1 MSNNDEIIDKLQA
14 IVSQFKITPN
24 SEIDIDQLHQ
34 TVSDLETILPQLQFE
49 LTNAR
54 MDSNWEQAKK
64 LREAEKE
71 CRKAL
76 DSVRSAILRS
86 TIIGMKQENLNE
98 MQRLLD
104 EVQTASKTQR
114 RIDVIIASLRFVRKF
129 FG

>member
-1 MSNNDEIIDKLQA
+1 MSTNDEIFDKLQA
-14 IVSQFKITPN
+14 IISQLKITPDQ
-24 SEIDIDQLHQ
+24 EINIEQLHE
-34 TVSDLETILPQLQFE
+34 TASDLENILPQLQFE
-49 LTNAR
+49 VTNAR

-71 CRKAL
+71 CKKAI

-86 TIIGMKQENLNE
+86 TIIGINQENLNE
-98 MQRLLD
+98 MQKILD
-104 EVQTASKTQR
+104 EVQIASKNQR

>member
-1 MSNNDEIIDKLQA
+1 MLTNDEIVDKLQA
-14 IVSQFKITPN
+14 IVSQLKITSDP
-24 SEIDIDQLHQ
+24 EINIEQLHQ
-34 TVSDLETILPQLQFE
+34 TTSDLENILPQLQFE
-49 LTNAR
+49 VTNAR

-71 CRKAL
+71 CKKAL

-86 TIIGMKQENLNE
+86 TIIGINQENLNE
-98 MQRLLD
+98 MQKILD
-104 EVQTASKTQR
+104 EVQTASKNQR

>member
-24 SEIDIDQLHQ
+24 SEIDIEQLHQ

-49 LTNAR
+49 LINAR
-54 MDSNWEQAKK
+54 MDSNWEQANK

-76 DSVRSAILRS
+76 DSVSAAILRS
-86 TIIGMKQENLNE
+86 TIIGINQENLNE
-98 MQRLLD
+98 MQKILD
-104 EVQTASKTQR
+104 EVQSASKTQR

>member
-49 LTNAR
+49 LINAR
-54 MDSNWEQAKK
+54 MDSNWEQANK

-76 DSVRSAILRS
+76 DSVSAAILRS
-86 TIIGMKQENLNE
+86 TIIGINQENLNE
-98 MQRLLD
+98 MQKILD
-104 EVQTASKTQR
+104 EVQTASKNQR

-129 FG
+129 FS